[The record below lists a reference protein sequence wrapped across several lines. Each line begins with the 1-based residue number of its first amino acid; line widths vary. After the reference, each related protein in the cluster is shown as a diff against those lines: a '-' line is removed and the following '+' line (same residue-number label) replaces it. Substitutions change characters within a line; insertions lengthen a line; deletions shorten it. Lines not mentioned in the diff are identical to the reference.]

1 MAVNHD
7 NEQKETASPGY
18 NCGSYAGCTALQVM
32 YCVIALG
39 SIVPLM
45 KVLLCCN
52 HFFYHDSLLFMK
64 EQGRTFIP
72 GEILHQRCWFN
83 IGFGNMV
90 AEGSPMNI

>member
-1 MAVNHD
+1 
-7 NEQKETASPGY
+7 
-18 NCGSYAGCTALQVM
+18 M

-52 HFFYHDSLLFMK
+52 HFFYHDKLLFMK

-72 GEILHQRCWFN
+72 REILHQRCWFN
-83 IGFGNMV
+83 ILFTQWRTLEKKMILINWYV
-90 AEGSPMNI
+90 TFRLTPLRKYSTC